1 MHAFRE
7 KHGISIKAINLCFV
21 VIIILFSCGVLMA
34 NYLIEKKYNET
45 TVLQKTMMA
54 CNDAANT
61 LQSESDELTMC
72 INNYVDNATEESMR
86 QYYTVID
93 NKLREKE
100 IKKAEKYNVDCTAL
114 REALKLSDELA
125 ERETHAFKLISMA
138 NETLETAPIQVKNYV
153 LPQDEEALSAKEK
166 ETLAKRL
173 IHGSAY
179 NIYKRAIYQKID
191 VFQKEILAKTE
202 EDLMN
207 ENKSVARCLRYLRFI
222 ALFGVFMV
230 IHMSVVLYRKVT
242 VVLGKY
248 IRAMS
253 ENRYVEE
260 SGTQELKYLGRV
272 FNSGLALQN
281 ERQEELRLEAEVDT
295 LTRAASRRATESF
308 MQKKLQQKE
317 LSGAFVFVDADNF
330 KAVNDTYGHNIGDA
344 LLKQLVQEMMKTFG
358 VKDFIGRIGGDEFA
372 VWLEGVTPENVKAI
386 CSKIDGIQAKCL
398 LPDGEEIAVCVS
410 AGLTFC
416 KAGDSYDAV
425 LKRADAALYQKK
437 RSGKR
442 GCAVYEEL
450 L

>member
-1 MHAFRE
+1 MQVFR
-7 KHGISIKAINLCFV
+7 KKRGISIKAINVWFV
-21 VIIILFSCGVLMA
+21 VIIILFSCGALAA
-34 NYLIEKKYNET
+34 NYLIEKKYNEAA
-45 TVLQKTMMA
+45 VLQKTMMA

-72 INNYVDNATEESMR
+72 VINYVDNAAEKSMW
-86 QYYTVID
+86 QYYTIID

-125 ERETHAFKLISMA
+125 EREAHAFKLVSMA
-138 NETLETAPIQVKNYV
+138 NKTLETAPIQVKNYV
-153 LPQDEEALSAKEK
+153 LPQDEETLSAKEK

-173 IHGSAY
+173 IHSSTY

-191 VFQKEILAKTE
+191 VFQKEILAQTE
-202 EDLMN
+202 ENLMN
-207 ENKSVARCLRYLRFI
+207 ETEVVARYLYYLRFI

-242 VVLGKY
+242 VVLSKY
-248 IRAMS
+248 IKSMS

-281 ERQEELRLEAEVDT
+281 ERQEELRLEAEADA
-295 LTRAASRRATESF
+295 LTRAASRRATENF
-308 MQKKLQQKE
+308 MRKKLAQKDMC
-317 LSGAFVFVDADNF
+317 GAFVFVDADNF
-330 KAVNDTYGHNIGDA
+330 KAVNDTYGHNAGDA
-344 LLKQLVQEMMKTFG
+344 LLKQLVREMTNIFG

-372 VWLEGVTPENVKAI
+372 VWLEGVTPENVQAV
-386 CSKIDGIQAKCL
+386 CNKIDGIKAKHR
-398 LPDGEEIAVCVS
+398 LPNGEEIAVYVS

-416 KAGDSYDAV
+416 KPGDSYDAV
-425 LKRADAALYQKK
+425 SKRADAALYQKK
-437 RSGKR
+437 RSGKH
-442 GCAVYEEL
+442 GCAVYKEL